1 MTQKELSQLYY
12 LRREVEMDTR
22 RLREL
27 ECGVSPASEGERAAL
42 RRILRAKRRRC
53 ARERRRLEA
62 WIAAVED
69 SRLRQILTC
78 RFVDGLSWRQTA
90 LRTGGGNTADG
101 VRMAVK
107 RFLREK

>member
-12 LRREVEMDTR
+12 LRQEIALDTR
-22 RLREL
+22 RLRAL
-27 ECGVSPASEGERAAL
+27 EAGASPASDGEQAAL
-42 RRILRAKRRRC
+42 RRIIKAKRRRC

-62 WIAAVED
+62 WIASVED
-69 SRLRQILTC
+69 SRLRQIMTC

-90 LRTGGGNTADG
+90 LRIGGGNTADG

-107 RFLREK
+107 RFFSKK

>member
-22 RLREL
+22 RLRAL
-27 ECGVSPASEGERAAL
+27 ESVPTSDEERAAL
-42 RRILRAKRRRC
+42 RRILKAKRRRC

-90 LRTGGGNTADG
+90 LRTGGGNSADG

-107 RFLREK
+107 RFLREQ